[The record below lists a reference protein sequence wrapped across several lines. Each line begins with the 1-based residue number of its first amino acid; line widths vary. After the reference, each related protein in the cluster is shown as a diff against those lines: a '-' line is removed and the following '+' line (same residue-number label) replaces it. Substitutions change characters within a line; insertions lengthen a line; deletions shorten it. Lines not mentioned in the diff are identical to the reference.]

1 MTRNITK
8 WQVLTNKIACS
19 DRVTIFVAKEDYVF
33 CISHMLMFCAKE
45 GDVSCM
51 KSWPTVAKFPEGPVL
66 MYES

>member
-1 MTRNITK
+1 MLVMTRNITK

-51 KSWPTVAKFPEGPVL
+51 KS
-66 MYES
+66 